1 MLHTELFCEHSLI
14 MFFLLIAR
22 FKIKYHPEESVKRK
36 DEQVSALKVATI
48 LKYIKHFSILEYLS
62 GILFLL
68 QKRVDVFLELL
79 NLGDIEKV
87 SVDADQADA
96 LLHLLDAVVIKLEG
110 GTEEDLQVLNIKPP
124 KPIIAKDVLKEKE
137 DNKNKSSVEKK
148 SEKRYYMTLDIKI
161 YIRYEEIQIYSIISV
176 FILFQ

>member
-1 MLHTELFCEHSLI
+1 M
-14 MFFLLIAR
+14 
-22 FKIKYHPEESVKRK
+22 
-36 DEQVSALKVATI
+36 
-48 LKYIKHFSILEYLS
+48 
-62 GILFLL
+62 
-68 QKRVDVFLELL
+68 DVFLELL